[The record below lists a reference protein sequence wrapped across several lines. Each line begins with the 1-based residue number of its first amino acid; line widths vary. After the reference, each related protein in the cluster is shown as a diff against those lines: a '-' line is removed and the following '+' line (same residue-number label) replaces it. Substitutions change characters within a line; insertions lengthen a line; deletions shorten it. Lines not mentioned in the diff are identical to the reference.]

1 MHTMITRPT
10 FKPLNLWLLTALL
23 SSSPRL
29 SSSGPSR
36 TSAPVSGVAT
46 LILQQDLCLMPNEV
60 KCRLMASTR
69 TAQDKD
75 GNLAYSIF
83 QQGAGQVNAYD
94 AMYGTAS
101 GCANRVL
108 DISEDQEDQT
118 HYGGLANQDEDGNY
132 YIMELDGYA
141 WSD

>member
-1 MHTMITRPT
+1 
-10 FKPLNLWLLTALL
+10 
-23 SSSPRL
+23 
-29 SSSGPSR
+29 
-36 TSAPVSGVAT
+36 
-46 LILQQDLCLMPNEV
+46 MPNEV